1 MVVTKGKE
9 VKEMRK
15 CWSKSTKLQLCRMNK
30 PNERSNIMTI
40 VNNTVLNTENMLRR

>member
-15 CWSKSTKLQLCRMNK
+15 CWSKSTKLQLCRMN
-30 PNERSNIMTI
+30 SSGDYIQHDDFS
-40 VNNTVLNTENMLRR
+40 